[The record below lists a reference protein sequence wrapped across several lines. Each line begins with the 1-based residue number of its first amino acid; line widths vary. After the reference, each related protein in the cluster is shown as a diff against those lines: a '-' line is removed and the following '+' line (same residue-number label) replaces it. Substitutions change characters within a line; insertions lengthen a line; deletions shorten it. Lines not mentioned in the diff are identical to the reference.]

1 MESIQLQIEGMHC
14 GACVRRV
21 TQALEAL
28 PGIRLESVEVGS
40 ARLQYDAA
48 LIDRERIPA
57 TVDGIGFPARIAG

>member
-48 LIDRERIPA
+48 LIARERIPA
-57 TVDGIGFPARIAG
+57 AIDGIGFPARIAD